1 MNFLDENSTYLARLV
16 VLSVLSI
23 VLMMIDYR
31 TSYLEPVRS
40 GLSIFTFPITQ
51 IATIPANSTNWLTKN
66 VKTNRE
72 LHLENDRLSRENLFL
87 NSQLLKFTSLQSENM
102 RLRSLLQS
110 SRKISD
116 DLLIAETIQV
126 DLAPYE
132 RTIVINKGTKSDVY
146 SGQAIIDAY
155 GVMGQVN
162 KTGLFRSNA
171 ILITDPAHAIPVKV
185 ARNGLRAVAYGTGK
199 TDTLDIPYLPN
210 NVDIVIG
217 DELFSSGLGGVF
229 PEGYPVATVKTIERH
244 AGQAFAKIE
253 AKPLAHLERSQ
264 EVLLIQSNSKHLS
277 VKENEV
283 DKAQAEVIKQ
293 KTKGNQ

>member
-23 VLMMIDYR
+23 SLMMIDQR
-31 TSYLEPVRS
+31 GSYLESVRS
-40 GLSIFTFPITQ
+40 GLSVLAFPIQ
-51 IATIPANSTNWLTKN
+51 QVASLPVNSSNWLVKN
-66 VKTNRE
+66 IKSNRN
-72 LHLENDRLSRENLFL
+72 LQQENDRLTRENLFL

-110 SRKISD
+110 SRKLSD
-116 DLLIAETIQV
+116 DLLIAETIKV

-132 RTIVINKGTKSDVY
+132 RTIVINKGKDSNVF

-162 KTGLFRSNA
+162 KPGLLRSTA

-199 TDTLDIPYLPN
+199 TDTLDIPYMPN
-210 NVDIVIG
+210 NVDINIG
-217 DELFSSGLGGVF
+217 DQLYSSGLGGVF
-229 PEGYPVATVKTIERH
+229 PEGYPVATIKTIERH

-253 AKPLAHLERSQ
+253 ATPLAHLERSQ
-264 EVLLIQSNSKHLS
+264 EVLLIQPNSSNLDVNAAEDEGDLTGSA
-277 VKENEV
+277 EEV
-283 DKAQAEVIKQ
+283 EGQQ
-293 KTKGNQ
+293 